1 MYDLALKVIMDC
13 RTNKLCNLERNLGFR
28 QCDVVNTKEQT
39 VLESI
44 KNVFKGED
52 MQINTLF

>member
-1 MYDLALKVIMDC
+1 MDC

-28 QCDVVNTKEQT
+28 LYDVVTTKEQT

-44 KNVFKGED
+44 NNAFKGED